1 MNIAFIHTIFPGG
14 GAERISRDIA
24 AELSGDGRHRFFVF
38 AQRLVPEAL
47 TDSYRSCFAAIDTYP
62 IGEEETE
69 VLETLVRK
77 YEIDAIILI
86 SRRIHDIDG
95 FRRRTGCKI
104 IFANHGEAFHLRYEV
119 VLGKCRNRFR
129 TFQWKLYRRWIYED
143 LGYAMHLAKKSCLK
157 DYLSCDRYVVLCE
170 DYRKRICDGLHL
182 DIVSSHIC
190 VIENSEKQVDDVCY
204 DKENLVL
211 FSGRLEQFSKRVDR
225 LLRIWQKVAPN
236 IPQWRLV
243 IAGEGPDGEMLRRMA
258 AEMGLER
265 VEFLGYCS
273 DMSGLYR
280 RASVLCLTS
289 QTEGWPLSLAEAQ
302 ANGVIPIAFAATGG
316 IRDIL
321 EPDGVNGFLVT
332 PFDEDEYAR
341 KLLAL
346 VNMPEEEKLRIRHAV
361 VKKAESYSPARTA
374 EKWKKL
380 FDNLEI

>member
-1 MNIAFIHTIFPGG
+1 MNIAFVHTIFPGG

-24 AELSGDGRHRFFVF
+24 AELSGDWRYRFFVF

-47 TDSYRSCFAAIDTYP
+47 TESYRKCFIALETYP
-62 IGEEETE
+62 IGEEETGA
-69 VLETLVRK
+69 LEELVRK
-77 YEIDAIILI
+77 HGIDAIVLI

-95 FRRRTGCKI
+95 FRRRTGCKV

-129 TFQWKLYRRWIYED
+129 AFQWKLYRRWIYED

-170 DYRKRICDGLHL
+170 DYRRRICDGLHI
-182 DIVSSHIC
+182 DSASSHIC
-190 VIENSEKQVDDVCY
+190 VIGNPEKQVKDVCY
-204 DKENLVL
+204 EKENIVL

-225 LLRIWQKVAPN
+225 LLRIWQRVAPD

-243 IAGEGPDGEMLRRMA
+243 IAGDGPDGEMLRRMA
-258 AEMGLER
+258 VEMGLER

-289 QTEGWPLSLAEAQ
+289 QTEGWPLCLTEAQ

-316 IRDIL
+316 IREIL

-341 KLLAL
+341 KLLDL
-346 VNMPEEEKLRIRHAV
+346 VNVPEDKKLRMRHAV
-361 VKKAESYSPARTA
+361 VKKAASYSPERTA
-374 EKWKKL
+374 EKWEEL
-380 FDNLEI
+380 FDGLNS

>member
-1 MNIAFIHTIFPGG
+1 MNIAFVHTIFPGG

-24 AELSGDGRHRFFVF
+24 AELSGDGRYRFFVF

-47 TDSYRSCFAAIDTYP
+47 TDGYRKCFIALETYP
-62 IGEEETE
+62 IGEEETG
-69 VLETLVRK
+69 VLEELVRK
-77 YEIDAIILI
+77 HGIDAIVLI

-95 FRRRTGCKI
+95 FRRRTGCKV

-129 TFQWKLYRRWIYED
+129 AFQWKLYRRWIYED

-170 DYRKRICDGLHL
+170 DYRRRICDGLHI
-182 DIVSSHIC
+182 DSASSHIC
-190 VIENSEKQVDDVCY
+190 VIGNPEKQVKDVCY
-204 DKENLVL
+204 EKENIVL

-225 LLRIWQKVAPN
+225 LLRIWQRVAPD

-243 IAGEGPDGEMLRRMA
+243 IAGDGPDGEMLRRMA
-258 AEMGLER
+258 VEMGLER

-289 QTEGWPLSLAEAQ
+289 QTEGWPLCLTEAQ

-316 IRDIL
+316 IREIL

-341 KLLAL
+341 KLLDL
-346 VNMPEEEKLRIRHAV
+346 VNVPEDKKLRMRHAV
-361 VKKAESYSPARTA
+361 VKKAASYSPERTA
-374 EKWKKL
+374 EKWEEL
-380 FDNLEI
+380 FDGLNS

>member
-24 AELSGDGRHRFFVF
+24 AELSGDGRYRFFVF

-47 TDSYRSCFAAIDTYP
+47 TDSYRSCFAALDTYP

-95 FRRRTGCKI
+95 FRRSTGCKI

-170 DYRKRICDGLHL
+170 DYRRRICDGLHL
-182 DIVSSHIC
+182 DSASSHIC
-190 VIENSEKQVDDVCY
+190 VIGNPEKQVEDVCY
-204 DKENLVL
+204 DKANLVL

-225 LLRIWQKVAPN
+225 LLRIWQRVAPN

-243 IAGEGPDGEMLRRMA
+243 IAGDGPDGEMLRRMA
-258 AEMGLER
+258 AEMGLA
-265 VEFLGYCS
+265 G
-273 DMSGLYR
+273 
-280 RASVLCLTS
+280 
-289 QTEGWPLSLAEAQ
+289 
-302 ANGVIPIAFAATGG
+302 
-316 IRDIL
+316 
-321 EPDGVNGFLVT
+321 
-332 PFDEDEYAR
+332 AR
-341 KLLAL
+341 
-346 VNMPEEEKLRIRHAV
+346 
-361 VKKAESYSPARTA
+361 
-374 EKWKKL
+374 
-380 FDNLEI
+380 